1 MPLWYRTGA
10 FFLEISTEAAA
21 EANIYVNI
29 NIRKYVFVVH
39 VYKYHCG

>member
-1 MPLWYRTGA
+1 MPLWYKTGA
-10 FFLEISTEAAA
+10 FFLEISPEAAA

-29 NIRKYVFVVH
+29 IRKYVFVVH